1 MPPISDM
8 LQILTDAVTAK
19 LLVVGVAVLGGMAHF
34 FNDIINARKKFNWT
48 TLVFVIFISAFL
60 GEMASELCLS
70 FGISKFSGLVSGIV
84 GGMGW
89 PGFEWIS
96 DNVRR
101 KLLA

>member
-1 MPPISDM
+1 MPPISDIAQM
-8 LQILTDAVTAK
+8 LTDAITAK
-19 LLVVGVAVLGGMAHF
+19 LLVVSIAVLGGMAHF
-34 FNDIINARKKFNWT
+34 FNDILNKRKQFNWT

-60 GEMASELCLS
+60 GEMASELCSS
-70 FGISKFSGLVSGIV
+70 FGIEKFSGLISGVV

-96 DNVRR
+96 ENVRR